1 MANDAAKATARATL
15 NESLGMLQYGD
26 KSPQE
31 HQETIKRIEDSGVL
45 TRSEIQETLKR
56 FQSLEDVPEK
66 ATKRIRKG
74 GKDKQ
79 SQPKIPL
86 KKPSFMKGGSYKGK
100 SHMYAAGGM
109 VKELKI

>member
-1 MANDAAKATARATL
+1 MANDAAKVSARATL
-15 NESLGMLQYGD
+15 NELAAMLETGD
-26 KSPQE
+26 ISPE
-31 HQETIKRIEDSGVL
+31 LHKKKVDEIEKSGVL
-45 TRSEIQETLKR
+45 TRSEIQETLKG

-66 ATKRIRKG
+66 ATKRSRKG
-74 GKDKQ
+74 RKDKQ
-79 SQPKIPL
+79 PL

>member
-1 MANDAAKATARATL
+1 MANDAAKATERATL

-56 FQSLEDVPEK
+56 FQSLVDVPEK
-66 ATKRIRKG
+66 YEY
-74 GKDKQ
+74 
-79 SQPKIPL
+79 S
-86 KKPSFMKGGSYKGK
+86 
-100 SHMYAAGGM
+100 
-109 VKELKI
+109 ELKRSLATLKISVWTNQQELQTHIVKGYFFSDNFKSSSFIYALE